1 MTTPNPYKQASTG
14 TSLYSTPSSRE
25 TIALLGGGEQY
36 QGVTISRDEQ
46 AALGAYYEYDLSSI
60 GPDVPPPS
68 PPTPPPSDSTWTER
82 EAYKR
87 ALADH
92 ERAVAR
98 HDPQGQ
104 HKFQLKGAQLH
115 MAREASSDGLR
126 VMAWLARF
134 LRPGD
139 DPVQFVAQLAADAGM
154 DTRGDELLGDGERD
168 DDDES
173 P

>member
-14 TSLYSTPSSRE
+14 TSLYSTPSSRDMC
-25 TIALLGGGEQY
+25 ALLGGGEQY

-46 AALGAYYEYDLSSI
+46 AALGAYYEYDLSRV
-60 GPDVPPPS
+60 GPDVSPPS
-68 PPTPPPSDSTWTER
+68 PPPPPPNDATWIER
-82 EAYKR
+82 DAYKR

-104 HKFQLKGAQLH
+104 HKFQLAGAQLY

-154 DTRGDELLGDGERD
+154 DTRGDELLGDDEQ
-168 DDDES
+168 DDEGAA